1 MHPVLKQKL
10 PEILDEIKDGNVKI
24 VGKIKIDCRGILK
37 FVLTL
42 IYNLSEDIKIYW
54 KSLEFIE
61 ELFIKPCC
69 NILQEADQCF
79 KSVLTLDLN
88 NVLFLTFR
96 RIQWEWNQIFSLMF
110 ICFVPYD

>member
-54 KSLEFIE
+54 KNLEFIE

-69 NILQEADQCF
+69 KILHETAQCIM
-79 KSVLTLDLN
+79 SVLKSRLEQCTLLDL
-88 NVLFLTFR
+88 
-96 RIQWEWNQIFSLMF
+96 
-110 ICFVPYD
+110 